1 MVPRSDCA
9 RSADASCT
17 AFQEIDAHKTPLS
30 SRMISESGFPDAW
43 PSLSASACRSSSDI
57 LGASE
62 RPWGGVRRPAST
74 NLRTAAS
81 SSLSVSSGEP
91 DASSGEPDASSGA
104 IWMRTL
110 EFSCKSNGCKG
121 RRSPSLYTA
130 VTVIASVI
138 IHLNS
143 LGRCTPFLW
152 YAILMVRHSYGA
164 TFLWRDMRFI
174 HASIIPQKR
183 APDRIHLWDRERTVG
198 THRAIRSCAGCQK

>member
-91 DASSGEPDASSGA
+91 DASSGA

-152 YAILMVRHSYGA
+152 YAIFMVRHSYGA
-164 TFLWRDMRFI
+164 TCALYTPLLYHKKGHPTESTCGTVSARWGLTEPSGV
-174 HASIIPQKR
+174 AR
-183 APDRIHLWDRERTVG
+183 AAKSSYTLGRYI
-198 THRAIRSCAGCQK
+198 